1 MRGQKN
7 RELDDRNEKKNRKYS
22 ERRGKKN
29 TVKKIIENETMK
41 KKKYI
46 NDICNQYKF
55 RGGA

>member
-1 MRGQKN
+1 MN